1 MDGPT
6 HATQGVACARS
17 NILAEATEKIPVG
30 STHAPISGARVP
42 EDRWFVFSSDALS
55 RRPSSSAREAH
66 APRVKSL
73 QCGWQPFLV
82 RLRVDSAIALTSLCA
97 QQRPLRPSFC
107 ACHQW
112 SNRARA
118 RGTYAIQLL
127 NSNTGSANAL
137 DAPRR
142 CPNPAVRYGYLQTVY
157 HDSLPRLPIELRSWL
172 ELLYPALLP
181 TQVCLQTPRRPEAL
195 RLPLCA
201 ADACAAWLPGPPP
214 GEQRVADFLA
224 GRTFIWT
231 AAVGGESRRPFGHVV
246 ALQPPLALRRS
257 ASAQLGWVEVLR
269 RKASVPEGWNNS
281 GCWFHQVR
289 PFIHTCVTGQPA
301 RLSRGSKDTS
311 VSVSLPGGRV
321 RRVGV
326 RGLAH
331 RGLP

>member
-1 MDGPT
+1 MAAELTAD
-6 HATQGVACARS
+6 ARR
-17 NILAEATEKIPVG
+17 IKA
-30 STHAPISGARVP
+30 
-42 EDRWFVFSSDALS
+42 
-55 RRPSSSAREAH
+55 
-66 APRVKSL
+66 L

-107 ACHQW
+107 ACHPW

-127 NSNTGSANAL
+127 NSNTGSTNAL
-137 DAPRR
+137 DAPHG
-142 CPNPAVRYGYLQTVY
+142 CPHPAVRYGYLQTVY
-157 HDSLPRLPIELRSWL
+157 HESLPPLPIELRSWL

-281 GCWFHQVR
+281 GCWFHQAR
-289 PFIHTCVTGQPA
+289 PSSTHV
-301 RLSRGSKDTS
+301 
-311 VSVSLPGGRV
+311 
-321 RRVGV
+321 
-326 RGLAH
+326 
-331 RGLP
+331 

>member
-1 MDGPT
+1 M
-6 HATQGVACARS
+6 
-17 NILAEATEKIPVG
+17 
-30 STHAPISGARVP
+30 
-42 EDRWFVFSSDALS
+42 
-55 RRPSSSAREAH
+55 
-66 APRVKSL
+66 
-73 QCGWQPFLV
+73 
-82 RLRVDSAIALTSLCA
+82 TSLCA

-137 DAPRR
+137 DAPRG

-281 GCWFHQVR
+281 GCWFHQAR
-289 PFIHTCVTGQPA
+289 PSSTYVQQASLLGF
-301 RLSRGSKDTS
+301 RGSKDTS

>member
-1 MDGPT
+1 MPPFRLSDRLFSPLTRSLGGRA
-6 HATQGVACARS
+6 HLAGDARR
-17 NILAEATEKIPVG
+17 I
-30 STHAPISGARVP
+30 
-42 EDRWFVFSSDALS
+42 
-55 RRPSSSAREAH
+55 
-66 APRVKSL
+66 KSL

-281 GCWFHQVR
+281 GCWFHQAR
-289 PFIHTCVTGQPA
+289 PSSTHV
-301 RLSRGSKDTS
+301 
-311 VSVSLPGGRV
+311 
-321 RRVGV
+321 
-326 RGLAH
+326 
-331 RGLP
+331 